1 MPSKTTIIVPCFNEA
16 MRLDTAAFLSFIHS
30 DINTFFL
37 FVDDGSSDNTIEVLR
52 DIKKKSAG
60 FVSYLQLP
68 QNVGKAEAVR
78 QGILAA
84 LHGEPDYLGFWDADL
99 ATPLSEI
106 PHFSICFSND
116 NKLAYVCGARIKR
129 MGAIIERN
137 WYRHCL
143 GRIIATLI
151 SIILDLP
158 THDTQ
163 CGAKLFKRELAQKLF
178 EKPFLSTWLFDV
190 ELLVRIL
197 ELFGKNIATQ
207 MIYELPLHT
216 WRDVGESKINPL
228 YLFKVPLEL
237 ARIYWLNKKVNS
249 NRQQIDS

>member
-16 MRLDTAAFLSFIHS
+16 TRLDTAAFISYMRS
-30 DINTFFL
+30 DTNTFFL

-52 DIKKKSAG
+52 EIKKKSSG
-60 FVSYLQLP
+60 FASYLQLP
-68 QNVGKAEAVR
+68 KNVGKAEAVR
-78 QGILAA
+78 QGILVT
-84 LHGEPDYLGFWDADL
+84 LHEQPDYLGFWDADL

-116 NKLAYVCGARIKR
+116 NRLAYVCGARIKR

-151 SIILDLP
+151 SFVLDLP

-163 CGAKLFKRELAQKLF
+163 CGAKIFTRELAQKLF

-197 ELFGKNIATQ
+197 ELFGKKIANQ
-207 MIYELPLHT
+207 MIYEFPLHT
-216 WRDVGESKINPL
+216 WRDVGASKVNPL
-228 YLFKVPLEL
+228 YLFKVPFEL
-237 ARIYWLNKKVNS
+237 VRIFWLNKKVNS
-249 NRQQIDS
+249 NKYQINS